1 MKKLYFFFL
10 MGFMLINSNLH
21 AQNTWYVNDNSLTGD
36 VYTTATGND
45 GTNLVNDPS
54 RPSLTL
60 GDAFTAAAVGDIIY
74 VDTGTYVGGAN
85 INLALNK
92 AITIIGAG
100 TGKTIIQGS
109 GNNRFAIVTANNVII
124 QNLQFFSL
132 LYTNGSGSGQVIR
145 LDPGFSGFQLNNIV
159 MSRNAG
165 AATVGGSVFLDTSS
179 SAAFNGLFFSCSGGN
194 ASNGGAIKVNSA
206 TLNISNSVFSNSRDA
221 GGNGGAI
228 EILGASNVTINNC
241 NFDGN
246 SAQAGGAIGQSGGTL
261 VVTNSCFNRNY
272 VQSGDLSE
280 GGGHYF
286 ATSTIVSAS
295 FTNCRFEGAFFCAT
309 TNPVGYL
316 CQSSASSSGDGN
328 AISLQ
333 NVRGTFTFDTCLFN
347 NSNQPN
353 ANFDNGL
360 DIHLD
365 KASSGT
371 INVTVI
377 NCSFANDMFD
387 GVGTGGDDAVNIW
400 NANLLSTEL
409 RVTNSGT
416 RQTTANQDGITGNNF
431 SYGPSTAPAPNGNQ
445 LTQTSPLTL
454 ICLGQIT
461 GCSISVNCNTETL
474 APIITKC
481 VDNKTITDCSG
492 TLPNYTAEVAA
503 FDDCNFTIT
512 QFPAPGTSLAS
523 LGNGPHIITITVSD
537 ESLNSPDATCT
548 FTITLSG
555 CAITCSD
562 TTTWNGTW
570 SNGAPTETKSAIFT
584 TNYTAVADVFA
595 CSVTIS
601 DNAVVTIPSGFDCT
615 VSRDITVNT
624 GSSFVFENTANLLQ
638 LNATATNTGNIRMTR
653 NTNPLI
659 RLDYTLWSAPVTGQ
673 NLLAF
678 SPLTLANR
686 FYTYNTNT
694 NFYITVPPDATS
706 FTPGRGYQ
714 IRTPNNHPTTATVW
728 SGTFDGVP
736 NNGNITT
743 TLVNFGI
750 GQRFNMVGNPYPSPL
765 NLTDFVAAN
774 AANITGTLY
783 FWRKTNSTLTV
794 NVWSTWVG
802 GTFTAADEIGV
813 SNPNNLARNGQ
824 GFFVEAEN
832 ASTALVFN
840 NSMRR
845 LDNANQFFRSAL
857 TNSTENTNTVVPNA
871 KHRIWLNL
879 TDNTGFWYQQAIS
892 YIVGGTAQVDQFD
905 GKNLSIGG
913 MLFNSI
919 IPNST
924 DYYVIQSRPVPFD
937 TEDSIALNL
946 KITNPGTYS
955 ISVSNKDGLFADGS
969 QPIFLTDNFST
980 TCVNLNEGAYSFTAE
995 AGTFDNRFELRYT
1008 NNLLSNPDNMLTPN
1022 SVMVYQNNTNQLIVS
1037 SSKNPLEKIAIYDT
1051 TGRLL
1056 FSQDSINN
1064 NAFSTTLDS
1073 FANVLLLVQITD
1085 SSGLVITKKIIKQ

>member
-1 MKKLYFFFL
+1 

-21 AQNTWYVNDNSLTGD
+21 AQNTWYVNNNSLAGD
-36 VYTTATGND
+36 VYTTAVGND
-45 GTNLVNDPS
+45 STNLVNDPS
-54 RPSLTL
+54 RPSLTI
-60 GDAFTAAAVGDIIY
+60 GDALTAAAAGDIIY
-74 VDTGTYVGGAN
+74 IDTGSYVGGDN
-85 INLALNK
+85 QSLALNK

-100 TGKTIIQGS
+100 TGNTIIQGF
-109 GNNRFAIVTANNVII
+109 GDNRFGIVSVNNVII
-124 QNLQFFSL
+124 RNLQFFQFI
-132 LYTNGSGSGQVIR
+132 YASGPGQVFLVNTNITGFR
-145 LDPGFSGFQLNNIV
+145 LINIV
-159 MSRNAG
+159 MSRNNG
-165 AATVGGSVFLDTSS
+165 SSNGGDSITLLSGSS
-179 SAAFNGLFFSCSGGN
+179 STFDGLFFSCSGF
-194 ASNGGAIKVNSA
+194 NGGSGGGIKVNSA
-206 TLNISNSVFSNSRDA
+206 TLVIRNSVFSQSRDA
-221 GGNGGAI
+221 DGRGGAI

-246 SAQAGGAIGQSGGTL
+246 SARAGGAIAQTGGTL
-261 VVTNSCFNRNY
+261 AVTNSCFNRNY
-272 VQSGDLSE
+272 AQGDSGNSSN

-286 ATSTIVSAS
+286 ATGTILSAS

-309 TNPVGYL
+309 NNPAGYL
-316 CQSSASSSGDGN
+316 CEANSNIANDGN
-328 AISLQ
+328 AVNLK
-333 NVRGTFTFDTCLFN
+333 NVAGTFTFDTCIFN

-353 ANFDNGL
+353 ANFDDGL

-371 INVTVI
+371 ISVTVN
-377 NCSFANDMFD
+377 NCSFANDMFG
-387 GVGTGGDDAVNIW
+387 GVGSGGSDAVNIW
-400 NANLLSTEL
+400 NQNLTSTEFI
-409 RVTNSGT
+409 VTNSGT
-416 RQTTANQDGITGNNF
+416 RQTTANQDGIAGNNF
-431 SYGPSTAPAPNGNQ
+431 SYSGTVPGGNTAE
-445 LTQTSPLTL
+445 QTSAPTV

-461 GCSISVNCNTETL
+461 GCSISVNCLTEIK
-474 APIITKC
+474 APVITTC
-481 VDNKTITDCSG
+481 VDNKIITNCSG
-492 TLPNYTAEVAA
+492 NLPNYTSEVSAY
-503 FDDCNFTIT
+503 DDCFYTIT
-512 QFPAPGTSLAS
+512 QSPAPGTTLAS
-523 LGNGPHIITITVSD
+523 LGGNGVHTITMTVSD
-537 ESLNSPDATCT
+537 QSPNSPDTTCT

-570 SNGAPTETKSAIFT
+570 SNGAPTDTKSAIFT

-638 LNATATNTGNIRMTR
+638 LNTTATNTGNIRMTR

-694 NFYITVPPDATS
+694 NFYNTVTPSTTP
-706 FTPGRGYQ
+706 FTPGKGFQ

-728 SGTFDGVP
+728 SGTFEGVP
-736 NNGNITT
+736 NNGGYTT
-743 TLVNFGI
+743 TLANFGI
-750 GQRFNMVGNPYPSPL
+750 GQRFNMVGNPYPSPI
-765 NLTDFVAAN
+765 DIAAFVAAN
-774 AANITGTLY
+774 ENNITGTLW
-783 FWRKTNSTLTV
+783 FWRKTNSIITS
-794 NVWSTWVG
+794 NIWSTWNG
-802 GTFTAADEIGV
+802 ETFIGTLEDFGNI
-813 SNPNNLARNGQ
+813 NPNNLARNGQ
-824 GFFVEAEN
+824 GFFVEAKD

-845 LDNANQFFRSAL
+845 ANNTNQFFRSEL

-879 TDNTGFWYQQAIS
+879 TDNTGLWYQQAIS
-892 YIVGGTAQVDQFD
+892 YIAGGTAQVDQFD
-905 GKNLSIGG
+905 GKSISTGN

-924 DYYVIQSRPVPFD
+924 DYYVIQSRSVPFD
-937 TEDSIALNL
+937 TEDSIALNI

-955 ISVSNKDGLFADGS
+955 ISVSNKDGLFADGT

-1008 NNLLSNPDNMLTPN
+1008 NNLLGTPDNTLTPN
-1022 SVMVYQNNTNQLIVS
+1022 SVMVYQNNTNKLIVS

-1064 NAFSTTLDS
+1064 NAFSTTLDF

-1085 SSGLVITKKIIKQ
+1085 SNGLVITKKIIKQ